1 MAWHTARSSMCS
13 LHGASV
19 KSGQVCAL
27 PAEPLL
33 KWKVRTGCLLDA
45 TPAESDPHCATQ
57 GAPMAATRRSYLS
70 RPTTVYTLGHS
81 RQGNGEV
88 HVPLHSLV
96 SALSTAGSRRY
107 ARHSGAA
114 EVATRSAS
122 GANQRAR
129 SPPSLLSGSST
140 KPSYSTNCE
149 FDKPGCPS
157 LHEALLASS
166 NSSKHMRP
174 RAPRDS
180 MLRT

>member
-1 MAWHTARSSMCS
+1 MARHTARSSVCS

-33 KWKVRTGCLLDA
+33 KWQVRKGCLLDA

-57 GAPMAATRRSYLS
+57 GVPMAATRRSYLS

-122 GANQRAR
+122 GASQRAR
-129 SPPSLLSGSST
+129 SPPSLLSGSSQSQATARTASLISPDVTVFT
-140 KPSYSTNCE
+140 KH
-149 FDKPGCPS
+149 F
-157 LHEALLASS
+157 LHQATAAS
-166 NSSKHMRP
+166 M
-174 RAPRDS
+174 
-180 MLRT
+180 